1 MVEVSG
7 PHRTVYL
14 AGQTGVDAS
23 GKVAE
28 AQAVQVFE
36 NVKTALA
43 AVGGGFEHIVK
54 LNNYLT
60 NIEANAPEFREVHGS
75 YFPNKSA
82 LPASTL
88 LQVPRLSNP
97 AFLLE
102 VEAVAVLPPKA

>member
-1 MVEVSG
+1 M
-7 PHRTVYL
+7 
-14 AGQTGVDAS
+14 
-23 GKVAE
+23 
-28 AQAVQVFE
+28 FE

-60 NIEANAPEFREVHGS
+60 NIEANAPEFREVHS
-75 YFPNKSA
+75 SCFPNKSA

-88 LQVPRLSNP
+88 VQVQRLSNP

-102 VEAVAVLPPKA
+102 VEAVAVLPSKA